1 MIQSR
6 PEAFNLSDFVSLT
19 RRSHNRDAIS
29 RRKGL
34 KMVSWAAQ
42 DVEPRLVIL
51 SRGPELYSTRR
62 LATEAE
68 TEGWMVEIIDP
79 LALTIVVDEDGGRV
93 FHKGWP
99 IECEAILPRI
109 GYSIT
114 RRGVAIV
121 RQFEQTGVIVLNSSQ
136 GILRSR
142 DKLVACQMMAEARVP
157 VPITAHV
164 GAWEDTD
171 RAVRRVGGSPCVVKS
186 TEGTHGS
193 GVFLVNSSQQARQLV
208 FQMLERGMR
217 PLVQEYVKESHG
229 SDIRALVVG
238 GEVVASMRR
247 KAHGSEF
254 RSNFHLGGS
263 VAGVDL
269 TEEQREIAV
278 LSAETLGL
286 EVAGVDMLESDRGPL
301 VLEVNS
307 SPGLEGIEGATEIN
321 VAGKV
326 AKRLNHLY
334 SSKLES
340 YQEGSLSAGS
350 GENSAEHAF

>member
-1 MIQSR
+1 M
-6 PEAFNLSDFVSLT
+6 
-19 RRSHNRDAIS
+19 
-29 RRKGL
+29 
-34 KMVSWAAQ
+34 
-42 DVEPRLVIL
+42 EPRLVIL

-68 TEGWMVEIIDP
+68 KTGWIVDIVDP
-79 LALTIVVDEDGGRV
+79 LALTIVVDEEGGRV

-99 IECEAILPRI
+99 VQCEAVLPRI

-121 RQFEQTGVIVLNSSQ
+121 RQFEQMGVIVLNSSQ
-136 GILRSR
+136 GIIRSR
-142 DKLVACQMMAEARVP
+142 DKLVACQMMAERRVP

-171 RAVRRVGGSPCVVKS
+171 RAVRRVGGTPCVVKS

-193 GVFLVNSSQQARQLV
+193 GVFLINSFQQARQLV
-208 FQMLERGMR
+208 YQMLERGMR
-217 PLVQEYVKESHG
+217 PLVQEYIEESHG
-229 SDIRALVVG
+229 SDVRALVVG

-263 VAGVDL
+263 VSKVEL
-269 TEEQREIAV
+269 TDEQKEIAV
-278 LSAETLGL
+278 TATETLGL
-286 EVAGVDMLESDRGPL
+286 ELAGVDMLESQRGPL

-307 SPGLEGIEGATEIN
+307 SPGLEGIESSTRIN
-321 VAGKV
+321 VAAKV
-326 AKRLNHLY
+326 AERITSIYESLPN
-334 SSKLES
+334 LETLADDLDVGVGFERS
-340 YQEGSLSAGS
+340 QGTS
-350 GENSAEHAF
+350 

>member
-1 MIQSR
+1 M
-6 PEAFNLSDFVSLT
+6 
-19 RRSHNRDAIS
+19 
-29 RRKGL
+29 
-34 KMVSWAAQ
+34 
-42 DVEPRLVIL
+42 EPRLVVL

-68 TEGWMVEIIDP
+68 KFGWMVDIVDP

-99 IECEAILPRI
+99 VECEAVLPRI

-121 RQFEQTGVIVLNSSQ
+121 RQFEQMGVIVLNSSK
-136 GILRSR
+136 GIIRSR
-142 DKLVACQMMAEARVP
+142 DKLLACQMMAEMRVP

-164 GAWEDTD
+164 AAWEDTD
-171 RAVRRVGGSPCVVKS
+171 RAVRRVGGTPCVVKS

-193 GVFLVNSSQQARQLV
+193 GVFLINSFQQARQLV
-208 FQMLERGMR
+208 YQMLERGIR
-217 PLVQEYVKESHG
+217 PLVQEYIEESHG

-238 GEVVASMRR
+238 GVVVASMRR

-263 VAGVDL
+263 VSEVEL
-269 TEEQREIAV
+269 TNEQKEIAV
-278 LSAETLGL
+278 NATETLGL
-286 EVAGVDMLESDRGPL
+286 ELAGVDMLESQRGPL

-307 SPGLEGIEGATEIN
+307 SPGLEGIESSTRIN
-321 VAGKV
+321 VAAKV
-326 AKRLNHLY
+326 AERITSIYESLRNLEKR
-334 SSKLES
+334 SDDVEFGIGSERSK
-340 YQEGSLSAGS
+340 GTT
-350 GENSAEHAF
+350 

>member
-1 MIQSR
+1 M
-6 PEAFNLSDFVSLT
+6 
-19 RRSHNRDAIS
+19 
-29 RRKGL
+29 K
-34 KMVSWAAQ
+34 
-42 DVEPRLVIL
+42 PRLVVL

-68 TEGWMVEIIDP
+68 KYGWIVDIVDP

-99 IECEAILPRI
+99 VECEAVLPRI

-121 RQFEQTGVIVLNSSQ
+121 RQFEQMGVIVLNSSQ
-136 GILRSR
+136 GIIRSR
-142 DKLVACQMMAEARVP
+142 DKLVACQMMAERRVP

-171 RAVRRVGGSPCVVKS
+171 RAVKRVGGTPCVVKS

-193 GVFLVNSSQQARQLV
+193 GVFLINSFQQARQLV
-208 FQMLERGMR
+208 YQMLERGMR
-217 PLVQEYVKESHG
+217 PLVQEYIEESHG
-229 SDIRALVVG
+229 IDVRALVVG

-263 VAGVDL
+263 VSKIEL
-269 TEEQREIAV
+269 TDEQKDIAV
-278 LSAETLGL
+278 IATETLGL
-286 EVAGVDMLESDRGPL
+286 ELAGVDMLESQRGPL

-307 SPGLEGIEGATEIN
+307 SPGLEGIESSTRIN
-321 VAGKV
+321 VAAKV
-326 AKRLNHLY
+326 AERITSIY
-334 SSKLES
+334 ES
-340 YQEGSLSAGS
+340 LPILRSP
-350 GENSAEHAF
+350 GEEVDFKVDSERSQGTS

>member
-1 MIQSR
+1 M
-6 PEAFNLSDFVSLT
+6 
-19 RRSHNRDAIS
+19 
-29 RRKGL
+29 
-34 KMVSWAAQ
+34 
-42 DVEPRLVIL
+42 EPRLVIL

-68 TEGWMVEIIDP
+68 KAGWIVQIIDP
-79 LALTIVVDEDGGRV
+79 LALTIVVDEDGGRI

-99 IECEAILPRI
+99 VECEAVLPRI

-121 RQFEQTGVIVLNSSQ
+121 RQFEQGGTIVLNSSQ

-142 DKLVACQMMAEARVP
+142 DKLVACQMMAKARVP

-164 GAWEDTD
+164 GSWEDTD
-171 RAVRRVGGSPCVVKS
+171 RAVKRVGGTPCVVKS

-193 GVFLVNSSQQARQLV
+193 GVFLVNSSRQARQLV
-208 FQMLERGMR
+208 YQMLERGMR
-217 PLVQEYVKESHG
+217 PLVQEYIEESHG

-263 VAGVDL
+263 VSKIGL
-269 TEEQREIAV
+269 NRKQREIAIS
-278 LSAETLGL
+278 SAKTLGL
-286 EVAGVDMLESDRGPL
+286 ELAGVDMLESSRGPL

-307 SPGLEGIEGATEIN
+307 SPGLEGIEGATHVN
-321 VAGKV
+321 VAGRV
-326 AKRLNHLY
+326 
-334 SSKLES
+334 
-340 YQEGSLSAGS
+340 
-350 GENSAEHAF
+350 AEHLNEEYQNNSFSESRSKSHADVSETGDFEYSL

>member
-1 MIQSR
+1 M
-6 PEAFNLSDFVSLT
+6 
-19 RRSHNRDAIS
+19 
-29 RRKGL
+29 
-34 KMVSWAAQ
+34 
-42 DVEPRLVIL
+42 EPRLVLL

-68 TEGWMVEIIDP
+68 KMGWMVDIIDP

-99 IECEAILPRI
+99 VECEAVLPRI

-121 RQFEQTGVIVLNSSQ
+121 RQFEQSGVIVLNTSQ
-136 GILRSR
+136 GIMRSR

-193 GVFLVNSSQQARQLV
+193 GVFLVNSPQQARQLV

-217 PLVQEYVKESHG
+217 PLVQEYIKESHG
-229 SDIRALVVG
+229 SDVRALVVG

-263 VAGVDL
+263 VSKVEL
-269 TEEQREIAV
+269 TDEQRNIAIC
-278 LSAETLGL
+278 STQTLGL

-307 SPGLEGIEGATEIN
+307 SPGLEGIEGATRVNIAE
-321 VAGKV
+321 KV
-326 AKRLNHLY
+326 AQRLNNLY
-334 SSKLES
+334 ERASVDSEKT
-340 YQEGSLSAGS
+340 EGGP
-350 GENSAEHAF
+350 GYNEKGPEHAF

>member
-1 MIQSR
+1 M
-6 PEAFNLSDFVSLT
+6 
-19 RRSHNRDAIS
+19 
-29 RRKGL
+29 K
-34 KMVSWAAQ
+34 
-42 DVEPRLVIL
+42 PRLVVL

-68 TEGWMVEIIDP
+68 KYGWIVDIVDP

-99 IECEAILPRI
+99 LECEAVLPRI

-121 RQFEQTGVIVLNSSQ
+121 RQFEQMGVIVLNSSQ
-136 GILRSR
+136 GIIRSR
-142 DKLVACQMMAEARVP
+142 DKLVACQMMAKRRVP

-171 RAVRRVGGSPCVVKS
+171 RAVKRVGGTPCVVKS

-193 GVFLVNSSQQARQLV
+193 GVFLINSFQQARQLV
-208 FQMLERGMR
+208 YQMLERGMR
-217 PLVQEYVKESHG
+217 PLVQEYIEESHG
-229 SDIRALVVG
+229 IDVRALVVG

-263 VAGVDL
+263 VSKIEL
-269 TEEQREIAV
+269 TDEQKDIAV
-278 LSAETLGL
+278 IATKTLGL
-286 EVAGVDMLESDRGPL
+286 ELAGVDMLESQRGPL

-307 SPGLEGIEGATEIN
+307 SPGLEGIESSTRIN
-321 VAGKV
+321 VAAKV
-326 AKRLNHLY
+326 AERITSIY
-334 SSKLES
+334 ES
-340 YQEGSLSAGS
+340 LPILRSP
-350 GENSAEHAF
+350 GEEVDFKVDSERSQGTS

>member
-1 MIQSR
+1 M
-6 PEAFNLSDFVSLT
+6 
-19 RRSHNRDAIS
+19 
-29 RRKGL
+29 
-34 KMVSWAAQ
+34 
-42 DVEPRLVIL
+42 EPRLVIL

-68 TEGWMVEIIDP
+68 KTGWIVDIVDP
-79 LALTIVVDEDGGRV
+79 LALTIVVDEEGGRV

-99 IECEAILPRI
+99 VQCEAVLPRI

-121 RQFEQTGVIVLNSSQ
+121 RQFEQMGVIVLNSSQ
-136 GILRSR
+136 GIIRSR
-142 DKLVACQMMAEARVP
+142 DKLVACQMMAERRVP

-171 RAVRRVGGSPCVVKS
+171 RAVRRVGGTPCVVKS

-193 GVFLVNSSQQARQLV
+193 GVFLINSFQQARQLV
-208 FQMLERGMR
+208 YQMLERGMR
-217 PLVQEYVKESHG
+217 PLVQEYIEESHG
-229 SDIRALVVG
+229 SDVRALVVG

-263 VAGVDL
+263 VSKVEL
-269 TEEQREIAV
+269 TDEQKEIAV
-278 LSAETLGL
+278 TATETLGL
-286 EVAGVDMLESDRGPL
+286 ELAGVDMLESQRGPL

-307 SPGLEGIEGATEIN
+307 SPGLEGIESSTRIN
-321 VAGKV
+321 VAAKV
-326 AKRLNHLY
+326 AERITSIYESLPN
-334 SSKLES
+334 LETLADDLDVGV
-340 YQEGSLSAGS
+340 GSERSQGTS
-350 GENSAEHAF
+350 

>member
-1 MIQSR
+1 M
-6 PEAFNLSDFVSLT
+6 
-19 RRSHNRDAIS
+19 
-29 RRKGL
+29 
-34 KMVSWAAQ
+34 
-42 DVEPRLVIL
+42 EPRLVLL

-68 TEGWMVEIIDP
+68 KAGWIVDILDP

-93 FHKGWP
+93 FHRGWP
-99 IECEAILPRI
+99 VECEAVLPRI

-121 RQFEQTGVIVLNSSQ
+121 RQFEQSGVIVLNTSQ
-136 GILRSR
+136 GILSSR

-171 RAVRRVGGSPCVVKS
+171 RAVRRVGGAPCVVKS

-193 GVFLVNSSQQARQLV
+193 GVFLVNSAQQARQLV

-263 VAGVDL
+263 VSSIEL
-269 TEEQREIAV
+269 TEEQSEIAIR
-278 LSAETLGL
+278 STETLGL
-286 EVAGVDMLESDRGPL
+286 ELAGVDMLESERGPL

-307 SPGLEGIEGATEIN
+307 SPGLEGIEGATKIN
-321 VAGKV
+321 VAERV
-326 AKRLNHLY
+326 AIRMNKMYDDLLVAPSDSEEIRDPN
-334 SSKLES
+334 
-340 YQEGSLSAGS
+340 EGQTERAY
-350 GENSAEHAF
+350 

>member
-1 MIQSR
+1 MQ
-6 PEAFNLSDFVSLT
+6 NL
-19 RRSHNRDAIS
+19 RD
-29 RRKGL
+29 KGL
-34 KMVSWAAQ
+34 KGVSWAAQ
-42 DVEPRLVIL
+42 TMEPRLVLL

-68 TEGWMVEIIDP
+68 REGWMVDIIDP
-79 LALTIVVDEDGGRV
+79 LALTIVVDEDGGRI

-99 IECEAILPRI
+99 VECEAVLPRI

-121 RQFEQTGVIVLNSSQ
+121 RQFEQMGVIVLNSSQ

-142 DKLVACQMMAEARVP
+142 DKLVACQMMAEKRVP

-171 RAVRRVGGSPCVVKS
+171 RAVRRVGGTPCVVKS

-193 GVFLVNSSQQARQLV
+193 GVFLVNSFQQARQLV
-208 FQMLERGMR
+208 YQMLERGMR
-217 PLVQEYVKESHG
+217 PLVQEYIEESHG
-229 SDIRALVVG
+229 SDVRALVVG
-238 GEVVASMRR
+238 GKVVASMRR

-263 VAGVDL
+263 VSKLEL
-269 TEEQREIAV
+269 TEEQERIAI
-278 LSAETLGL
+278 SATETLGL
-286 EVAGVDMLESDRGPL
+286 ELAGVDMLDSSRGPL

-307 SPGLEGIEGATEIN
+307 SPGLEGIEGATREN
-321 VAGKV
+321 VAGRV
-326 AKRLNHLY
+326 AERLSYLY
-334 SSKLES
+334 ECIGSENKEAGADTNES
-340 YQEGSLSAGS
+340 TSEKGRAY
-350 GENSAEHAF
+350 

>member
-1 MIQSR
+1 M
-6 PEAFNLSDFVSLT
+6 
-19 RRSHNRDAIS
+19 
-29 RRKGL
+29 
-34 KMVSWAAQ
+34 
-42 DVEPRLVIL
+42 EPRLVLL

-68 TEGWMVEIIDP
+68 RAGWMVDIVDP
-79 LALTIVVDEDGGRV
+79 LALTIVVDEDGGRI

-99 IECEAILPRI
+99 VECEAVLPRI

-121 RQFEQTGVIVLNSSQ
+121 RQFEQSGVIILNSSQ
-136 GILRSR
+136 GIIRSR
-142 DKLVACQMMAEARVP
+142 DKLVACQMMAEERVP

-171 RAVRRVGGSPCVVKS
+171 RAVKRVGGTPCVVKS

-193 GVFLVNSSQQARQLV
+193 GVFLVKSFQQARQLV
-208 FQMLERGMR
+208 YQMLERGMR
-217 PLVQEYVKESHG
+217 PLVQEYIEESHG
-229 SDIRALVVG
+229 SDVRALVVG

-263 VAGVDL
+263 VNSVDL
-269 TEEQREIAV
+269 TDEQKEIAV
-278 LSAETLGL
+278 TATHTLGL
-286 EVAGVDMLESDRGPL
+286 ELAGVDMLESDRGPL

-307 SPGLEGIEGATEIN
+307 SPGLEGIEKATRIN

-326 AKRLNHLY
+326 AERLSSLY
-334 SSKLES
+334 QSVSDVQIEPKDSLQRADSEDK
-340 YQEGSLSAGS
+340 GSVY
-350 GENSAEHAF
+350 

>member
-1 MIQSR
+1 MM
-6 PEAFNLSDFVSLT
+6 
-19 RRSHNRDAIS
+19 AIFLG
-29 RRKGL
+29 KGL
-34 KMVSWAAQ
+34 KGESWAAQ
-42 DVEPRLVIL
+42 TMEPRLVLL

-68 TEGWMVEIIDP
+68 RAGWMVDIVDP
-79 LALTIVVDEDGGRV
+79 LALTIVVDEDGGRI

-99 IECEAILPRI
+99 VECEAILPRI

-121 RQFEQTGVIVLNSSQ
+121 RQFEQSGVIILNSSQ
-136 GILRSR
+136 GIIRSR
-142 DKLVACQMMAEARVP
+142 DKLVACQMMAEKRVP

-171 RAVRRVGGSPCVVKS
+171 RAVKRVGGTPCVVKS

-193 GVFLVNSSQQARQLV
+193 GVFLVKSFQQARQLV
-208 FQMLERGMR
+208 YQMLERGMR
-217 PLVQEYVKESHG
+217 PLVQEYIEESHG
-229 SDIRALVVG
+229 SDVRALVVG

-263 VAGVDL
+263 VNGIEL
-269 TEEQREIAV
+269 TEEQKEIAV
-278 LSAETLGL
+278 RATQTLGL
-286 EVAGVDMLESDRGPL
+286 ELAGVDMLESDRGPL

-307 SPGLEGIEGATEIN
+307 SPGLEGIEKATRIN

-326 AKRLNHLY
+326 AERLTTLY
-334 SSKLES
+334 ES
-340 YQEGSLSAGS
+340 VSDVQIEPKDSFQRTDSEERGSVY
-350 GENSAEHAF
+350 

>member
-1 MIQSR
+1 M
-6 PEAFNLSDFVSLT
+6 
-19 RRSHNRDAIS
+19 
-29 RRKGL
+29 
-34 KMVSWAAQ
+34 
-42 DVEPRLVIL
+42 EPRLVLL

-68 TEGWMVEIIDP
+68 RAGWVVDIVDP
-79 LALTIVVDEDGGRV
+79 LALTIVVDEDGGRI

-99 IECEAILPRI
+99 IECEAVLPRI

-121 RQFEQTGVIVLNSSQ
+121 RQFEQSGVIVLNSSQ
-136 GILRSR
+136 GIIRSR
-142 DKLVACQMMAEARVP
+142 DKLVACQMMAEKRVP

-171 RAVRRVGGSPCVVKS
+171 RAVRRVGGTPCVVKS

-193 GVFLVNSSQQARQLV
+193 GVFLVKSFPHARQLV
-208 FQMLERGMR
+208 YQMLERGLR
-217 PLVQEYVKESHG
+217 PLVQEYVEESHG
-229 SDIRALVVG
+229 SDVRALVVG

-254 RSNFHLGGS
+254 RSNFHLGGTVS
-263 VAGVDL
+263 NIDL
-269 TEEQREIAV
+269 TEEQMEISIKATQ
-278 LSAETLGL
+278 TLGL
-286 EVAGVDMLESDRGPL
+286 ELAGVDMLESGRGPL

-307 SPGLEGIEGATEIN
+307 SPGLEGIERATRIN

-326 AKRLNHLY
+326 AERLSTLY
-334 SSKLES
+334 ESKSEI
-340 YQEGSLSAGS
+340 YNRTEDGSQSTDSEEMGSAY
-350 GENSAEHAF
+350 

>member
-1 MIQSR
+1 M
-6 PEAFNLSDFVSLT
+6 
-19 RRSHNRDAIS
+19 
-29 RRKGL
+29 
-34 KMVSWAAQ
+34 
-42 DVEPRLVIL
+42 EPRLVLL

-68 TEGWMVEIIDP
+68 RAGWMVDIIDP
-79 LALTIVVDEDGGRV
+79 LALTIVVDEDGGRI

-99 IECEAILPRI
+99 VDCEAVLPRI

-121 RQFEQTGVIVLNSSQ
+121 RQFEQLGVIVLNSSQ

-142 DKLVACQMMAEARVP
+142 DKLVACQMMAEKRVP

-171 RAVRRVGGSPCVVKS
+171 RAVRRVGGTPCVVKS

-193 GVFLVNSSQQARQLV
+193 GVFLVNSFQQARQLV
-208 FQMLERGMR
+208 YQMLERGMR
-217 PLVQEYVKESHG
+217 PLVQEYIEESHG
-229 SDIRALVVG
+229 SDVRALVVG
-238 GEVVASMRR
+238 GKVVASMRR

-263 VAGVDL
+263 VSKVEL
-269 TEEQREIAV
+269 TEEQERIAI
-278 LSAETLGL
+278 SATETLGL
-286 EVAGVDMLESDRGPL
+286 ELAGVDMLDSSRGPL

-307 SPGLEGIEGATEIN
+307 SPGLEGIEGATREN
-321 VAGKV
+321 VAGRV
-326 AKRLNHLY
+326 AERLSYLY
-334 SSKLES
+334 ES
-340 YQEGSLSAGS
+340 NDSEIKEGDGDTNEGTPEKGRAY
-350 GENSAEHAF
+350 

>member
-1 MIQSR
+1 M
-6 PEAFNLSDFVSLT
+6 
-19 RRSHNRDAIS
+19 
-29 RRKGL
+29 
-34 KMVSWAAQ
+34 
-42 DVEPRLVIL
+42 EPRLVIL

-68 TEGWMVEIIDP
+68 KTGWIVDIVDP
-79 LALTIVVDEDGGRV
+79 LALTIVVDEEGGRV

-99 IECEAILPRI
+99 VQCEAVLPRI

-121 RQFEQTGVIVLNSSQ
+121 RQFEQMGVIVLNSSQ
-136 GILRSR
+136 GIIRSR
-142 DKLVACQMMAEARVP
+142 DKLVACQMMAERRVP

-171 RAVRRVGGSPCVVKS
+171 RAVRRVGGTPCVVKS

-193 GVFLVNSSQQARQLV
+193 GVFLINSFQQARQLV
-208 FQMLERGMR
+208 YQMLERGMR
-217 PLVQEYVKESHG
+217 PLVQEYIEESHG
-229 SDIRALVVG
+229 SDVRALVVG

-263 VAGVDL
+263 VSKVEL
-269 TEEQREIAV
+269 TDEQKEIAV
-278 LSAETLGL
+278 TATETLGL
-286 EVAGVDMLESDRGPL
+286 EVAGGDMLESQRGPL

-307 SPGLEGIEGATEIN
+307 SPGLEGIESSTRIN
-321 VAGKV
+321 VAAKV
-326 AKRLNHLY
+326 AERITSIYESLPN
-334 SSKLES
+334 LETLADDLDVGV
-340 YQEGSLSAGS
+340 GSERSQGTS
-350 GENSAEHAF
+350 

>member
-1 MIQSR
+1 MKTL
-6 PEAFNLSDFVSLT
+6 P
-19 RRSHNRDAIS
+19 
-29 RRKGL
+29 
-34 KMVSWAAQ
+34 WAAQ
-42 DVEPRLVIL
+42 DMEPRLVLL

-68 TEGWMVEIIDP
+68 KAGWLVNIIDP
-79 LALTIVVDEDGGRV
+79 LALTIVVDDDGGRV
-93 FHKGWP
+93 LHKGWP
-99 IECEAILPRI
+99 VECEAVLPRI

-121 RQFEQTGVIVLNSSQ
+121 RQFEQTGVIVLNTSQ

-171 RAVRRVGGSPCVVKS
+171 RAVRRVGGAPCVVKS

-193 GVFLVNSSQQARQLV
+193 GVFLVNSPQQARQLV

-217 PLVQEYVKESHG
+217 PLVQEYIKESHG

-263 VAGVDL
+263 VSNVEL
-269 TEEQREIAV
+269 TDDQREIAI
-278 LSAETLGL
+278 SSTETLGL
-286 EVAGVDMLESDRGPL
+286 ELAGVDMLESERGPL

-307 SPGLEGIEGATEIN
+307 SPGLEGIEAATKIN
-321 VAGKV
+321 IAEKV
-326 AKRLNHLY
+326 ASRLNKLY
-334 SSKLES
+334 GDFMTDSNEVVGTNNPKERDSERV
-340 YQEGSLSAGS
+340 Y
-350 GENSAEHAF
+350 

>member
-1 MIQSR
+1 M
-6 PEAFNLSDFVSLT
+6 
-19 RRSHNRDAIS
+19 
-29 RRKGL
+29 KGE
-34 KMVSWAAQ
+34 SWAAQ
-42 DVEPRLVIL
+42 TMEPRLVLL

-68 TEGWMVEIIDP
+68 RAGWMVDIVDP
-79 LALTIVVDEDGGRV
+79 LALTIVVDEDGGRI

-99 IECEAILPRI
+99 VECEAVLPRI

-121 RQFEQTGVIVLNSSQ
+121 RQFEQSGVIILNSSQ
-136 GILRSR
+136 GIIRSR
-142 DKLVACQMMAEARVP
+142 DKLVACQMMAEKRVP

-171 RAVRRVGGSPCVVKS
+171 RAVKRVGGTPCVVKS

-193 GVFLVNSSQQARQLV
+193 GVFLVKSFQQARQLV
-208 FQMLERGMR
+208 YQMLERGMR
-217 PLVQEYVKESHG
+217 PLVQEYIEESHG
-229 SDIRALVVG
+229 SDVRALVVG

-263 VAGVDL
+263 VNSVDL
-269 TEEQREIAV
+269 TDEQKEIAV
-278 LSAETLGL
+278 RATHTLGL
-286 EVAGVDMLESDRGPL
+286 ELAGVDMLESDRGPL

-307 SPGLEGIEGATEIN
+307 SPGLEGIEKATRIN

-326 AKRLNHLY
+326 A
-334 SSKLES
+334 E
-340 YQEGSLSAGS
+340 SLSSLYQSVSDVQIEPKDSLQRADSEDKGS
-350 GENSAEHAF
+350 VY

>member
-1 MIQSR
+1 MKTL
-6 PEAFNLSDFVSLT
+6 P
-19 RRSHNRDAIS
+19 
-29 RRKGL
+29 
-34 KMVSWAAQ
+34 WAAQ
-42 DVEPRLVIL
+42 DMEPRLVLL

-68 TEGWMVEIIDP
+68 KAGWLVNIIDP

-93 FHKGWP
+93 LHKGWP
-99 IECEAILPRI
+99 VECEAVLPRI

-121 RQFEQTGVIVLNSSQ
+121 RQFEQTGVIVLNTSQ

-171 RAVRRVGGSPCVVKS
+171 RAVRRVGGTPCVVKS

-193 GVFLVNSSQQARQLV
+193 GVFLVNSPQQARQLV

-217 PLVQEYVKESHG
+217 PLVQEYIKESHG

-263 VAGVDL
+263 VSNVEL
-269 TEEQREIAV
+269 TEDQREIAI
-278 LSAETLGL
+278 SSTETLGL
-286 EVAGVDMLESDRGPL
+286 ELAGVDMLESDRGPL

-307 SPGLEGIEGATEIN
+307 SPGLEGIEGATKIN
-321 VAGKV
+321 IAEKV
-326 AKRLNHLY
+326 ASRLNKLY
-334 SSKLES
+334 GDFMVDSNEVVGTNNPKERDSERV
-340 YQEGSLSAGS
+340 Y
-350 GENSAEHAF
+350 